1 MNNLKEIKLD
11 LNKQLN
17 ILLDLD
23 QEITFEYPTF
33 EFGDIALPCF
43 QFSSKLKK
51 SPNEIANFIKDNL
64 ILDYI
69 EKFEVKSAY
78 LNIYLKPYVLY
89 NIINNIDIY
98 QRDFIKEKI
107 VVEFCSPNTNKPLH
121 LGHLRNIAL
130 GESISAILKSQGHKV
145 IKTQIFNDRGIALAK
160 MMLIYDKFYKDKSD
174 LNIDIKKDHFT
185 GKLYTEFE
193 QKVIDNQEFELEAQD
208 ILQKWEQKDSYW
220 YEIWF
225 KLRNWTVKGQRETF
239 DRLDTT
245 FDEELFESDIYQDG
259 KQEVLRGLEDNIFKK
274 DIDKGYVYADLTDFN
289 LANKILI
296 RSNGTSLYITQ
307 DIALLK
313 KRLHG
318 ESKCYGFDKM
328 IYITALEQ
336 NLQFQQLFAIVNQLG
351 IKTSGL
357 HHIGYGFMR
366 IPEGKMSSRKGTVV
380 NIDNLLDSIENEIL
394 REYFIESNLSLEEK
408 NRRIKIIAK
417 ASYLFYLLHIN
428 SKKDIVFD
436 TKSSIKLHGKTGP
449 YILYTVA
456 RLNSILEKSNPKL
469 DNEYYFEEE
478 RELILYAIKF
488 WEYRDMS
495 AKSFDPSILAQY
507 LYDLSVIFNTYYH
520 KTKVIGDKNESAKA
534 YILAKVNNIIKLG
547 LSLLKIETLD
557 KM

>member
-1 MNNLKEIKLD
+1 MNSLRSIKLD
-11 LNKQLN
+11 LENELNK
-17 ILLDLD
+17 LLDLNQD
-23 QEITFEYPTF
+23 IIFEYPIF

-43 QFSSKLKK
+43 QFSAKLKK

-64 ILDYI
+64 LLDYI
-69 EKFEVKSAY
+69 EKFEVKDAY
-78 LNIYLKPYVLY
+78 LNIYLKSDIIY
-89 NIINNIDIY
+89 NILNHIEIQQEDS
-98 QRDFIKEKI
+98 IKKK
-107 VVEFCSPNTNKPLH
+107 VVIEFCSPNTNKPLH

-130 GESISAILKSQGHKV
+130 GESISAIIKSQGHKV
-145 IKTQIFNDRGIALAK
+145 VKTQIFNDRGIALAK
-160 MMLIYDKFYKDKSD
+160 MMLIYDKFYKNKSNLD
-174 LNIDIKKDHFT
+174 YNIKKDHFT

-193 QKVIDNQEFELEAQD
+193 QKVFDNPEFEQEAQD
-208 ILQKWEQKDSYW
+208 ILKKWEEKDPYW
-220 YEIWF
+220 QDIWL
-225 KLRNWTVKGQRETF
+225 KLRNWTVQGQRETF
-239 DRLDTT
+239 DRLGTT

-259 KQEVLRGLEDNIFKK
+259 KQEVIKGLEENIFKK
-274 DIDKGYVYADLTDFN
+274 DQENGYIYADLESFD
-289 LANKILI
+289 LPNKILM

-307 DIALLK
+307 DISLLK
-313 KRLHG
+313 KRLQG

-351 IKTSGL
+351 IKNNGL
-357 HHIGYGFMR
+357 YHIGYGFMR

-394 REYFIESNLSLEEK
+394 QEYFIESDLSLEEK
-408 NRRIKIIAK
+408 TKRIKVIVK

-436 TKSSIKLHGKTGP
+436 TKSSIKLQGKTGP

-469 DNEYYFEEE
+469 DKEYNFETEK
-478 RELILYAIKF
+478 ELIMQTIKF

-495 AKSFDPSILAQY
+495 AKNFDPSILAQY

-520 KTKVIGDKNESAKA
+520 QTKVVGDKNELAKA
-534 YILAKVNNIIKLG
+534 YILEKVNIIIKYG

-557 KM
+557 TM

>member
-1 MNNLKEIKLD
+1 MISLEEIKLD
-11 LNKQLN
+11 LKNRLN
-17 ILLDLD
+17 TILDLNQD
-23 QEITFEYPTF
+23 IILEYPIP

-43 QFSSKLKK
+43 QFSAKLKK

-64 ILDYI
+64 DLDYI
-69 EKFEVKSAY
+69 DKIEVKAAY
-78 LNIYLKPYVLY
+78 LNIYLKSKNLY
-89 NIINNIDIY
+89 TILDLIDSSKENA
-98 QRDFIKEKI
+98 IKEKI
-107 VVEFCSPNTNKPLH
+107 VIEFCSPNTNKPLH

-130 GESISAILKSQGHKV
+130 GESISAIIKSQGHKV
-145 IKTQIFNDRGIALAK
+145 VKTQIFNDRGIALAK
-160 MMLIYDKFYKDKSD
+160 MMLIYDKFYKDTED
-174 LNIDIKKDHFT
+174 LAIDTKKDHFT

-193 QKVIDNQEFELEAQD
+193 QKVRDNPEFEAKAQD
-208 ILQKWEQKDSYW
+208 ILKKWESKDPYW
-220 YEIWF
+220 YDIWL
-225 KLRNWTVKGQRETF
+225 KLRNLTVEGQRETF
-239 DRLDTT
+239 DRLNTS

-259 KQEVLRGLEDNIFKK
+259 KDEVLKGFEQGIFKK
-274 DIDKGYVYADLTDFN
+274 HPETNYIYADLAKFN

-313 KRLHG
+313 RRLQG
-318 ESKCYGFDKM
+318 ESKCYAFDKM

-351 IKTSGL
+351 IKTNGL
-357 HHIGYGFMR
+357 YHIGYGFMR

-380 NIDNLLDSIENEIL
+380 NIDNLLNTIENEIL
-394 REYFIESNLSLEEK
+394 QEYFLESDLSLEEK
-408 NRRIKIIAK
+408 TRRIKIIAK

-436 TKSSIKLHGKTGP
+436 TKSSIKLQGKTGP

-456 RLNSILEKSNPKL
+456 RLNSILAKSSPILNK
-469 DNEYYFEEE
+469 EYDYTEE
-478 RELILYAIKF
+478 RELILHTIKF

-495 AKSFDPSILAQY
+495 AHSFDPSILAQY

-520 KTKVIGDKNESAKA
+520 QTKVIGDKNESAKA
-534 YILAKVNNIIKLG
+534 YILSKVNNILKYG
-547 LSLLKIETLD
+547 LSLLKIEILE